1 MNAADLINSIP
12 SVCYEDK
19 TLLSSGHI
27 LHSGF
32 PRVSLVPGLL
42 LGLGNY
48 TSYNAVR
55 QLSFVHC
62 NYKCN
67 INIKQ
72 ISHIDI

>member
-32 PRVSLVPGLL
+32 PRVSLVPGPSLDWEIIPHTML
-42 LGLGNY
+42 SGNFHLY
-48 TSYNAVR
+48 TVTTNAI
-55 QLSFVHC
+55 L
-62 NYKCN
+62 
-67 INIKQ
+67 I
-72 ISHIDI
+72 